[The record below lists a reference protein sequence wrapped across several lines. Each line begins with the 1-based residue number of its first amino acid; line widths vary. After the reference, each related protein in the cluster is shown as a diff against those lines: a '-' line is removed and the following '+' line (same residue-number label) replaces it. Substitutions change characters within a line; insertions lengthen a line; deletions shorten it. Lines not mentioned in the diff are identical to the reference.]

1 MVSESDSVPNLGQLV
16 RILKGRDA
24 DRLGVIVGILDG
36 RFVLVADGDKRK
48 FDRAKRKNLN
58 HLELLDFIS
67 PEVVKSILE
76 TGRVTN
82 GKLRYA
88 VAKFSNEKV
97 IALKKGDQVD
107 G

>member
-1 MVSESDSVPNLGQLV
+1 MVSESDSVPNIGQLV
-16 RILKGRDA
+16 RILNIRDA

-88 VAKFSNEKV
+88 VAKFSDEKV

>member
-1 MVSESDSVPNLGQLV
+1 MVSESDSVPNIGQLV

-24 DRLGVIVGILDG
+24 DRLGVIVGILDE

-58 HLELLDFIS
+58 HLELLDFSS

-88 VAKFSNEKV
+88 VAKFSDEKV

>member
-1 MVSESDSVPNLGQLV
+1 MSESDSVPNLGQMV

-24 DRLGVIVGILDG
+24 DRLGVIIGILDE

-48 FDRAKRKNLN
+48 YDRAKRKNLN

-88 VAKFSNEKV
+88 VAKFSDEKV

>member
-24 DRLGVIVGILDG
+24 DRLGVIVGILDE

-88 VAKFSNEKV
+88 VAKFSDEKV

>member
-1 MVSESDSVPNLGQLV
+1 MNEYNHGPKLGQLV
-16 RILKGRDA
+16 RILNGRDN
-24 DRLGVIVGILDG
+24 DKLGVIVGIQDE
-36 RFVLVADGDKRK
+36 RFVLIADGDKRK

-58 HLELLDFIS
+58 HLELMDFTS
-67 PEVVKSILE
+67 PEVARSILE

-88 VAKFSNEKV
+88 VAKFSDEDV

>member
-1 MVSESDSVPNLGQLV
+1 MVSESDSVPNIGQLV

-24 DRLGVIVGILDG
+24 DRLGVIVGILDE

-58 HLELLDFIS
+58 HIELLDFIS

-88 VAKFSNEKV
+88 VAKFSDEKV

>member
-24 DRLGVIVGILDG
+24 DRLGVIIGILDE

-48 FDRAKRKNLN
+48 YDRAKRKNLN

-88 VAKFSNEKV
+88 VAKFSDEKV

>member
-1 MVSESDSVPNLGQLV
+1 MSEFELVPKLGQLV
-16 RILKGRDA
+16 RINRGRDKNK
-24 DRLGVIVGILDG
+24 LGVIVEILDE
-36 RFVLVADGDKRK
+36 RFVLIADGDKRK

-58 HLELLDFIS
+58 HLELQDFTS
-67 PEVVKSILE
+67 PEVARSILE

-88 VAKFSNEKV
+88 VAKFSDEDV

>member
-1 MVSESDSVPNLGQLV
+1 MVSESDSVPNIGQLV

-24 DRLGVIVGILDG
+24 DRLGVIIGILDE

-48 FDRAKRKNLN
+48 YDRAKRKNLN

-88 VAKFSNEKV
+88 VAKFSDEKV

>member
-1 MVSESDSVPNLGQLV
+1 MVSESDSVPNLGQMV

-24 DRLGVIVGILDG
+24 DRLGVIVGILDE

-48 FDRAKRKNLN
+48 YDRAKRKNLN

-88 VAKFSNEKV
+88 VAKFSDEKV

>member
-1 MVSESDSVPNLGQLV
+1 MSEADSVPKVGQIV
-16 RILKGRDA
+16 RIKKGRDA
-24 DRLGVIVGILDG
+24 ESLSVIVNILDD
-36 RFVLVADGDKRK
+36 RYVLIADGDKRK

-67 PEVVKSILE
+67 PEVARSILE

-88 VAKFSNEKV
+88 VAKFSDEKV
-97 IALKKGDQVD
+97 IALKKGEQVD

>member
-1 MVSESDSVPNLGQLV
+1 MVSESDSVPNLGQMV

-24 DRLGVIVGILDG
+24 DRLGVIIGILDE

-48 FDRAKRKNLN
+48 YDRAKRKNLN

-88 VAKFSNEKV
+88 VAKFSDEKV

>member
-1 MVSESDSVPNLGQLV
+1 MSESDSVPNLGQMV

-24 DRLGVIVGILDG
+24 DRLGVIVGILDE

-48 FDRAKRKNLN
+48 YDRAKRKNLN

-67 PEVVKSILE
+67 PEVVKNILE

-88 VAKFSNEKV
+88 VAKFSDEKV

>member
-1 MVSESDSVPNLGQLV
+1 MVSESDSVPNLGQMV

-24 DRLGVIVGILDG
+24 DRLGVIVGILDE

-58 HLELLDFIS
+58 HLEMLDFIS

-88 VAKFSNEKV
+88 VAKFSDEKV

>member
-24 DRLGVIVGILDG
+24 DRLGVVVGILDE

-88 VAKFSNEKV
+88 VAKFSDEKV

>member
-1 MVSESDSVPNLGQLV
+1 MVSDSESAPQIGQMV
-16 RILKGRDA
+16 RITKGRDA
-24 DRLGVIVGILDG
+24 EKLGVIVSILDD

-48 FDRAKRKNLN
+48 YDRAKRKNLI

-67 PEVVKSILE
+67 PEVARSILE

-88 VAKFSNEKV
+88 VAKFSDEKV
-97 IALKKGDQVD
+97 IALKKGDHID

>member
-1 MVSESDSVPNLGQLV
+1 MVSETEPSPRIGQLV
-16 RILKGRDA
+16 RILRGRDTNQY
-24 DRLGVIVGILDG
+24 GVIVGILDE
-36 RFVLVADGDKRK
+36 RFVLIADGDKRK

-58 HLELLDFIS
+58 HIELTEQIS
-67 PEVVKSILE
+67 SEVKRSIEE

-88 VAKFSNEKV
+88 VSKFLNDQV
-97 IALKKGDQVD
+97 IDLKKGEQVD